1 MKKILNISL
10 ILLFVSTLFISCL
23 PHVSNPPIN
32 SDDSISSDCVADY
45 QLDSV
50 ENYVFLEYLNNYQPN
65 LIGDT
70 FLFISYR
77 DSVVDSIKL
86 ELSDNFYYKFSNLV
100 DGSEPFNNIFEVMTD
115 HIRRSFSY
123 SNNEI
128 IVNFMML
135 FSIEKLLNDNICEVD
150 YSYYLYSD
158 NDISAH
164 AYCECTTKDCVSECC
179 FPSFISIYKNDKLY
193 VEVAH
198 GKGITKF
205 LDNNGVYW
213 HLVE

>member
-1 MKKILNISL
+1 MKKIFFVSL
-10 ILLFVSTLFISCL
+10 IVLFVSTLFVGCP

-32 SDDSISSDCVADY
+32 SEDSIISDSVADY

-50 ENYVFLEYLNNYQPN
+50 ENYVSLEYLNNYQPYS
-65 LIGDT
+65 IGDT
-70 FLFISYR
+70 FLFISYK

-86 ELSDNFYYKFSNLV
+86 ELSDNYYYKFSNLV

-135 FSIEKLLNDNICEVD
+135 FSMEKLLNDSICEVD

-164 AYCECTTKDCVSECC
+164 AYCECTKKIVYQNVVSLRL
-179 FPSFISIYKNDKLY
+179 FLFIRMINCM
-193 VEVAH
+193 
-198 GKGITKF
+198 
-205 LDNNGVYW
+205 
-213 HLVE
+213 

>member
-1 MKKILNISL
+1 MKNLFYTPIILAL
-10 ILLFVSTLFISCL
+10 ISTLFIGCP

-32 SDDSISSDCVADY
+32 SEDSISNDSVADY
-45 QLDSV
+45 QLDSI
-50 ENYVFLEYLNNYQPN
+50 ENYVSLEYLNNYQPN
-65 LIGDT
+65 SIGDT
-70 FLFISYR
+70 FLFISYNE
-77 DSVVDSIKL
+77 SVVDSIKL
-86 ELSDNFYYKFSNLV
+86 ELSENFYYKFSNLV

-135 FSIEKLLNDNICEVD
+135 FSIEKLLNDNISGVD

-164 AYCECTTKDCVSECC
+164 TYCECTTKDCVSECC
-179 FPSFISIYKNDKLY
+179 FPSVISIYKNDKLY
-193 VEVAH
+193 VEVTH

-205 LDNNGVYW
+205 IDNNGVYW